1 MPGFSAYFWDGT
13 DTSDLMLPVVLTS
26 AQSSH
31 KLMNYVVMYE
41 NVTVRITSN
50 GTIQGEVDP
59 MTKKLIFFY
68 PLIDTNAFKEMLF
81 DTPTILAYSI
91 VYPILSGSCLG
102 FAIYK
107 QIMFIKYKKL
117 QHSIA
122 QTVLWL
128 EIVGNT
134 RK

>member
-68 PLIDTNAFKEMLF
+68 PFNRHQRIQRDAF
-81 DTPTILAYSI
+81 
-91 VYPILSGSCLG
+91 
-102 FAIYK
+102 
-107 QIMFIKYKKL
+107 
-117 QHSIA
+117 
-122 QTVLWL
+122 
-128 EIVGNT
+128 
-134 RK
+134 